1 MIITRTPFR
10 ISFCGGGSDL
20 KEYYLKYGGAVL
32 SAGIN
37 KYVFLSLHPFFYGNK
52 YFLKYSKSEL
62 VDHVDKIQHRI
73 IRQVLKDYGINGV
86 DFNSSAD
93 IPAGTGLGS
102 SSAFTV
108 GLINLCNAYIGKYM
122 NKEEIAHLACE
133 TEIDK
138 LGEPIGK
145 QDQYICAVGGLNYI
159 SFHRD
164 DSVTVEKVYIDH
176 AKRIYLEKNLLMFYT
191 GITRSASEILA
202 EQKNNTCMDK
212 SKIENL
218 HKMVKLAGELKN
230 ELLRGNIDTLAEILH
245 AGWMYKRELA
255 SGISNEQINHYYDI
269 AIKNGASGGKL
280 LGAGGGGFLLFY
292 VKEDYQD
299 RVRKALSDLKELEFH
314 FDYAGTGIIY
324 YDK

>member
-62 VDHVDKIQHRI
+62 VDNIDQIQHRI
-73 IRQVLKDYGINGV
+73 IRQIFKDYGINGV

-93 IPAGTGLGS
+93 IPSGTGLGS

-108 GLINLCNAYIGKYM
+108 GLINLCNAYVGKYM
-122 NKEEIAHLACE
+122 NKEEVARYACE
-133 TEIDK
+133 IEIEK

-145 QDQYICAVGGLNYI
+145 QDQFICAIGGLNYI

-164 DSVTVEKVYIDH
+164 DSVTVEKIYLDPD
-176 AKRIYLEKNLLMFYT
+176 RCTYLEKNMLMFYT
-191 GITRSASEILA
+191 GVTRSASQILQ
-202 EQKNNTCMDK
+202 EQKHNTSLDK
-212 SKIENL
+212 AKVENL
-218 HKMVKLAGELKN
+218 HKMVKLAGELKL
-230 ELLRGNIDTLAEILH
+230 ELLSGNIDVMGEILH
-245 AGWMYKRELA
+245 TGWMYKKELA
-255 SGISNEQINHYYDI
+255 SGISNEQINYYYDL
-269 AIKNGASGGKL
+269 AIKNGATGGKL

-292 VKEDYQD
+292 VKEYNQEK
-299 RVRKALSDLKELEFH
+299 VRKALKGLKEQEFR
-314 FDYAGTGIIY
+314 FDYTGTNIIY

>member
-1 MIITRTPFR
+1 
-10 ISFCGGGSDL
+10 
-20 KEYYLKYGGAVL
+20 
-32 SAGIN
+32 
-37 KYVFLSLHPFFYGNK
+37 
-52 YFLKYSKSEL
+52 LKYSKSEL
-62 VDHVDKIQHRI
+62 VDNIDKIQHRI

-108 GLINLCNAYIGKYM
+108 GLINLCNAYTGKYM

-133 TEIDK
+133 IEIDK

-159 SFHRD
+159 SFNRD

-176 AKRIYLEKNLLMFYT
+176 VKRTYLEKNLLMFYT

-202 EQKNNTCMDK
+202 EQQNNTCIDK

-230 ELLRGNIDTLAEILH
+230 ELLGGNIDALGEILR

-255 SGISNEQINHYYDI
+255 SGISNEQINYYYDI
-269 AIKNGASGGKL
+269 AMKNGATGGKL

-299 RVRKALSDLKELEFH
+299 RVRSALSDLKELEFH
-314 FDYAGTGIIY
+314 FDYAGTTIIY